1 VSDFDK
7 NNFEEIEANCQ
18 KMDLKTFFSYYSE
31 KDFEK
36 LELNNLLDI
45 DYEKLEELKCKAKE
59 FIDATSV
66 LIAEKK
72 AENKNTE
79 EEEQLSI
86 FFIKKLEEILENKL
100 NIHRFVNNIEKVNT
114 LSYSNNGIKV
124 NFKKKK

>member
-1 VSDFDK
+1 
-7 NNFEEIEANCQ
+7 
-18 KMDLKTFFSYYSE
+18 MDLKAFFSYYSE
-31 KDFEK
+31 KDFDK
-36 LELNNLLDI
+36 LELDDLLDI
-45 DYEKLEELKCKAKE
+45 DYDKLEELKCKAKE
-59 FIDATSV
+59 FIDATSL

-72 AENKNTE
+72 AENKSTE

-100 NIHRFVNNIEKVNT
+100 NIQIFVNNIEKVNS